1 MQVGIEFKK
10 QDGKKLKIGIVKSR
24 WNSFITDPLLD
35 RCKKALLDSG
45 VEEKNIIIY
54 EVPGAYEVTYGASQM
69 IKKENPD
76 AVVCLGCLMKGE
88 TMHFEYI
95 SEAVT
100 QGITRLNIDTDVPV
114 IFGILACFTEEQ
126 AVERSS
132 GDKNHGYEWGLSA
145 IEMALLG

>member
-54 EVPGAYEVTYGASQM
+54 DYKNTSCPINKY
-69 IKKENPD
+69 
-76 AVVCLGCLMKGE
+76 
-88 TMHFEYI
+88 YI
-95 SEAVT
+95 T
-100 QGITRLNIDTDVPV
+100 L
-114 IFGILACFTEEQ
+114 
-126 AVERSS
+126 
-132 GDKNHGYEWGLSA
+132 
-145 IEMALLG
+145 